1 MGVRGLDRGERAA
14 LVINECQNAMIND
27 EYSNNAGLVGEIRER
42 GVVARIAALAD
53 ACRRAGVLV
62 VHSTIVLR
70 PDRVGTAAPCLLLGA
85 LSKRGS
91 CVEGRADAEI
101 HPELTP
107 QPEDYVSRR
116 VHGLSPFH
124 GTELEPVLRERG
136 VQTVIVTGVS
146 TNVGI
151 PGACLEAINRG
162 FTAVVPGDCVAGSSR
177 EIHDFQIT
185 NIIPL
190 LATVATAA
198 EVTAAL
204 DPAELSAGAPANR

>member
-14 LVINECQNAMIND
+14 LIINECQNAMINGD
-27 EYSNNAGLVGEIRER
+27 FSHNDGLVGQIRER
-42 GVVARIAALAD
+42 GVVARIAALAE

-70 PDRVGTAAPCLLLGA
+70 PDRVGTTPSCLLLGA

-91 CVEGRADAEI
+91 CVEGKVDAEI
-101 HPELTP
+101 HPELAP
-107 QPEDYVSRR
+107 RLQDYVSRR
-116 VHGLSPFH
+116 IHGLSPFH

-136 VQTVIVTGVS
+136 VQTVLVTGVS

-162 FTAVVPGDCVAGSSR
+162 FTAVVPEDCVAGSSR
-177 EIHDFQIT
+177 EIHDFQIR
-185 NIIPL
+185 NIVPL

-198 EVTAAL
+198 DVIAAL
-204 DPAELSAGAPANR
+204 APTEATPS